1 MIPGILACAYPEE
14 ALASFRGALMYKTT
28 ATTHG
33 SGLQNLIW
41 EGEEYDT
48 DDFHSQVTDIH
59 KAVIPSGVSLVR
71 VQAQTRTTAN
81 GPWTQIFKNAGVEF
95 AGRSKVVS
103 TLQGGWDQYN
113 NVCTAPVTCTPGDFF
128 YSTYNC
134 SFGTSTPVGDTTWFA
149 IEVLDPA
156 TKYALVAKSAN
167 QAISVINTNTTIT
180 WQTEIVDTDGWHDGA
195 NPERLTVVSGVDVVR
210 VSLHLIDDNK
220 AGMLLGD
227 LHKNGAVFP
236 GSVRKIRDTGWIE
249 HISLVSPPL
258 EVSAGDYFTGIA
270 QMATVG
276 NIVAEAATWMSIE
289 EVPASYKRVLL
300 KKTAA
305 QAVAAGTGA
314 AVIFEDEIYDTDGMH
329 ESVTNPSRVTVPG
342 GVTEA
347 RLSFGLEWEAHSS
360 SAVAWVT
367 KNGAAY
373 PNAYRGAPGDSS
385 WNGMLGAI
393 GAWVPVTPG
402 EYFQLFTTS
411 VGARNIAASNRTWFC
426 MECR

>member
-1 MIPGILACAYPEE
+1 
-14 ALASFRGALMYKTT
+14 
-28 ATTHG
+28 
-33 SGLQNLIW
+33 
-41 EGEEYDT
+41 
-48 DDFHSQVTDIH
+48 
-59 KAVIPSGVSLVR
+59 
-71 VQAQTRTTAN
+71 
-81 GPWTQIFKNAGVEF
+81 
-95 AGRSKVVS
+95 
-103 TLQGGWDQYN
+103 
-113 NVCTAPVTCTPGDFF
+113 
-128 YSTYNC
+128 
-134 SFGTSTPVGDTTWFA
+134 
-149 IEVLDPA
+149 
-156 TKYALVAKSAN
+156 
-167 QAISVINTNTTIT
+167 
-180 WQTEIVDTDGWHDGA
+180 
-195 NPERLTVVSGVDVVR
+195 
-210 VSLHLIDDNK
+210 
-220 AGMLLGD
+220 
-227 LHKNGAVFP
+227 
-236 GSVRKIRDTGWIE
+236 
-249 HISLVSPPL
+249 
-258 EVSAGDYFTGIA
+258 
-270 QMATVG
+270 MATVG

-305 QAVAAGTGA
+305 QAVAAGTGT